1 MGEKIYTQLKEIY
14 EMAEDRLLDAQ
25 KFDEGN
31 SAAGTRITKMLSD
44 MQKKAKALRMEV
56 FAVRKTR

>member
-14 EMAEDRLLDAQ
+14 ELVEDRLLDAQ

-31 SAAGTRITKMLSD
+31 SAAGTRITKTLSD
-44 MQKKAKALRMEV
+44 VQKMAKALRMEV
-56 FAVRKTR
+56 FTVRKAR

>member
-1 MGEKIYTQLKEIY
+1 MGDTIYEQLKEIY

-31 SAAGTRITKMLSD
+31 SAAGTRITKTLSEI
-44 MQKKAKALRMEV
+44 QKKAKALRMEV
-56 FAVRKTR
+56 FRVRKTR